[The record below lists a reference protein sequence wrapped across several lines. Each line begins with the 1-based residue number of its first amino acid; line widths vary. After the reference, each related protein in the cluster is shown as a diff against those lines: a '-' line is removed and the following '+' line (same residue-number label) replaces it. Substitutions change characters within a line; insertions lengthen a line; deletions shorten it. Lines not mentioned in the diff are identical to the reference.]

1 MSKQPRQTKPQPN
14 VLHEA
19 TVRRMLSVR
28 RQPKPAPKKANAK
41 SQPNVL
47 HEATVRRMLA
57 TPPQAK
63 KKPVKKAGSKKKR

>member
-1 MSKQPRQTKPQPN
+1 MAAKKKKRPAPKKK
-14 VLHEA
+14 A
-19 TVRRMLSVR
+19 
-28 RQPKPAPKKANAK
+28 KPAPKKKANAK

-47 HEATVRRMLA
+47 DEATVRHMLA

>member
-19 TVRRMLSVR
+19 S
-28 RQPKPAPKKANAK
+28 
-41 SQPNVL
+41 
-47 HEATVRRMLA
+47 VRRMLA